1 MISSVDKAKSG
12 TQDQTKEMIKIF
24 NAENVEPSKFQ
35 KETQPQVVTQFNLS
49 LVKLLKHRSV

>member
-12 TQDQTKEMIKIF
+12 SQDQTKEIVKIF
-24 NAENVEPSKFQ
+24 NAENVERSEFQ

-49 LVKLLKHRSV
+49 LVKL